1 MSHYPLVSII
11 TPSFNQSAYLERTI
25 CSVLDQDYPNLEYWV
40 IDGGSTDDSLEIVKK
55 YEHRLAGWVSEKDRG
70 QADAINK
77 GFAKA
82 NGEIIAWLNS
92 DDLYRP
98 GAIRSAVQTLQNNPQ
113 CGFVFSDVDSIDPED
128 KVFNRMAYGDWSL
141 SDLMTFHIIGQS
153 AVFMRRDTLNQAG
166 CLDLDYHYLL
176 DHHLWLRMGLIAG
189 MKYVPGQVWAAA
201 RIHPG
206 AKNVVNTQA
215 FGEEAYRLVSWMGSD
230 PRFEPYFQKSRRR
243 IMAGAHRLNAFYL
256 LDGNYARLA
265 LKAYGKGFRQ
275 HPPTVLKD
283 WRRILFALLSPLGL
297 KGLKN
302 RYLERRRSHFEGER
316 S

>member
-1 MSHYPLVSII
+1 MNHFPLVSII
-11 TPSFNQSAYLERTI
+11 TPSYNQEAFLERTI
-25 CSVLDQDYPNLEYWV
+25 RSVLEQDYPNVEYWV
-40 IDGGSTDDSLEIVKK
+40 IDGGSADNSLEIIKK
-55 YEHRLAGWVSEKDRG
+55 YEHRLAGWISEKDQG

-77 GFAKA
+77 GFSKA

-98 GAIRSAVQTLQNNPQ
+98 GAIRSAVQALQNNPQ

-128 KVFNRMAYGDWSL
+128 KVFNRMAYGDWTL

-153 AVFMRRDTLNQAG
+153 AVFMRRNILNKAG

-189 MKYVPGQVWAAA
+189 MKYVPGQSWAAA
-201 RIHPG
+201 RIHPD
-206 AKNVVNTQA
+206 AKNVVNTLG
-215 FGEEAYRLVSWMGSD
+215 FGEEAYRLVKWMEIDG
-230 PRFEPYFQKSRRR
+230 RFEPDYSKMKRK
-243 IMAGAHRLNAFYL
+243 IWAGAHRLNAFYL
-256 LDGNYARLA
+256 LDGNYAKLA
-265 LKAYGKGFRQ
+265 LKAYGKGFWQ
-275 HPPTVLKD
+275 HPSTMLKD

-297 KGLKN
+297 KGWKN
-302 RYLERRRSHFEGER
+302 RYLKRRRSHFEGEE